1 MKITYWCDFICPNS
15 YIGLHR
21 LKSAVSEL
29 NLNVEWEMK
38 AFELK
43 NYIFD
48 HEIKGIAESEGLKIN
63 LSNLKIANTR
73 NAHRMVKL
81 IQNKDPSHT
90 EDFIEKVF
98 ESYFI
103 ENKDI
108 SDINVLN
115 EIADGLKFGMCDK
128 YDIEVES
135 DIEEALFNGINS
147 IPHFII
153 TFGDESLIV
162 PGAFEKDVFKVAIED
177 MMSGEIKNK
186 TFI

>member
-21 LKSAVSEL
+21 LKSAVKEL
-29 NLNVEWEMK
+29 NLEVEWDMK

-43 NYIFD
+43 NYSFD
-48 HEIKGIAESEGLKIN
+48 KDIEEIAESEGVKIN
-63 LSNLKIANTR
+63 LSNLKIVNTR
-73 NAHRMVKL
+73 NAHRMVKF
-81 IQNKDPSHT
+81 IQNKDPSKR
-90 EDFIEKVF
+90 EEFIEKIF
-98 ESYFI
+98 ESYFK
-103 ENKDI
+103 ENNDI

-115 EIADGLKFGMCDK
+115 KIAKEFEFKMCDK

-135 DIEEALFNGINS
+135 DIEDAVFNGITS

-153 TFGDESLIV
+153 TFGEESLII

-177 MMSGEIKNK
+177 MLSGEIKNK

>member
-15 YIGLHR
+15 YIGLYR
-21 LKSAVSEL
+21 LKSAISEL
-29 NLNVEWEMK
+29 NLDVEWDMK

-43 NYIFD
+43 NYSFD
-48 HEIKGIAESEGLKIN
+48 SEIEGIAKSEGLEID
-63 LSNLKIANTR
+63 LSNLETVNTR
-73 NAHRMVKL
+73 NAHRIVKF
-81 IQNKDPSHT
+81 IQNKYPSQT

-98 ESYFI
+98 KSYFI
-103 ENKDI
+103 EHEDI

-115 EIADGLKFGMCDK
+115 EIADGIEFSIREK
-128 YDIEVES
+128 YDIEVEI
-135 DIEEALFNGINS
+135 DIEEALFNGITA

-153 TFGDESLIV
+153 TTGEESLIV

-177 MMSGEIKNK
+177 MLSGEIKNK